1 MVDPL
6 TWLAGEAGCARGL
19 AMLFF
24 EAEGVV
30 ALLLIG
36 FWIWALFDCISTDS
50 ALCRNLPKGFWLI
63 LVLFLPDLG
72 ALAWLLLG
80 RPERAGWRPG
90 STDYAA
96 PRRPVGLEDHP
107 RYSEIAGVT
116 DRRSEELDQ
125 RLEEWEK
132 QQQAESTASAP
143 ASSDGPSTPS
153 PRTDLDAWE
162 AELAAREDALRRR
175 ELELRER
182 ELDERDRGLD
192 Q

>member
-1 MVDPL
+1 
-6 TWLAGEAGCARGL
+6 
-19 AMLFF
+19 MLFF

-30 ALLLIG
+30 FLLLAA

-63 LVLFLPDLG
+63 LVLLLPDIG

-90 STDYAA
+90 STDYSA
-96 PRRPVGLEDHP
+96 PRRPIGVEDSP

-116 DRRSEELDQ
+116 DRRSEELD
-125 RLEEWEK
+125 RKLEEWEE
-132 QQQAESTASAP
+132 QERANGNG
-143 ASSDGPSTPS
+143 ASSSS
-153 PRTDLDAWE
+153 RTDLDAWE

-175 ELELRER
+175 ELEQRER
-182 ELDERDRGLD
+182 ELEERSRGLED
-192 Q
+192 PD

>member
-1 MVDPL
+1 
-6 TWLAGEAGCARGL
+6 
-19 AMLFF
+19 MLFF

-30 ALLLIG
+30 ALVLIA

-63 LVLFLPDLG
+63 LVLLLPDIG

-90 STDYAA
+90 STDYSA
-96 PRRPVGLEDHP
+96 PRRPIGIEDSP

-116 DRRSEELDQ
+116 DRRSEELDRQLDDWEEQQ
-125 RLEEWEK
+125 RA
-132 QQQAESTASAP
+132 QGDATSSPAADPPTA
-143 ASSDGPSTPS
+143 PS
-153 PRTDLDAWE
+153 PRADLDAWE
-162 AELAAREDALRRR
+162 AELAAREEALRRR
-175 ELELRER
+175 ELEARER

-192 Q
+192 E